1 MDLAPITD
9 PDLVPVTVAGA
20 LGLHDQPGR
29 STTDTVLRFLGG
41 RPALVVL
48 DNCEH
53 LLDATAALVLAL
65 VKACRGVRLLATCRE
80 PLRVEGEV
88 SYRVPSLSLS
98 DEAVEMFC
106 YRAQRVRPDFRLTD
120 DNSAAVTEICKR
132 LDGLPLAIE
141 LAAARLRSMTLD
153 EIIDGLRDRFALLTG
168 GARTAAHRQQT
179 LWASVDWSYT
189 LLTEPERTLFRRLA
203 VFVGCF
209 FVDDAQAVACSGD
222 VQRYQVLDEITLLV
236 RRRRYGAGPTGFGDR
251 ARGR

>member
-1 MDLAPITD
+1 M
-9 PDLVPVTVAGA
+9 
-20 LGLHDQPGR
+20 
-29 STTDTVLRFLGG
+29 
-41 RPALVVL
+41 
-48 DNCEH
+48 
-53 LLDATAALVLAL
+53 
-65 VKACRGVRLLATCRE
+65 K
-80 PLRVEGEV
+80 PLRCFATG
-88 SYRVPSLSLS
+88 LSES
-98 DEAVEMFC
+98 G
-106 YRAQRVRPDFRLTD
+106 RTRLTD

-209 FVDDAQAVACSGD
+209 FC
-222 VQRYQVLDEITLLV
+222 
-236 RRRRYGAGPTGFGDR
+236 RRRTGGCLQRRCAALPGP
-251 ARGR
+251 

>member
-1 MDLAPITD
+1 MLPGSASP
-9 PDLVPVTVAGA
+9 AG
-20 LGLHDQPGR
+20 L
-29 STTDTVLRFLGG
+29 
-41 RPALVVL
+41 
-48 DNCEH
+48 
-53 LLDATAALVLAL
+53 
-65 VKACRGVRLLATCRE
+65 
-80 PLRVEGEV
+80 
-88 SYRVPSLSLS
+88 
-98 DEAVEMFC
+98 
-106 YRAQRVRPDFRLTD
+106 RLTD

-209 FVDDAQAVACSGD
+209 LSTTHRRLPAAAMCSAT
-222 VQRYQVLDEITLLV
+222 RSLT
-236 RRRRYGAGPTGFGDR
+236 RSPCWSTSHW
-251 ARGR
+251 